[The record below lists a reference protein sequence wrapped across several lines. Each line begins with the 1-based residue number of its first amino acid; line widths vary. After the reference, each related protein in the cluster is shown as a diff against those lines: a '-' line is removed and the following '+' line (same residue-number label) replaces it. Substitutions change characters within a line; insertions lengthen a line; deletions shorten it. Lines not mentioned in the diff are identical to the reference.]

1 MSASNT
7 QPENINLVAPYNFIF
22 KIQRL
27 PHVNY
32 FVQSIN
38 IPSVSA
44 GQVDLPTPFIRI
56 PMAGDH
62 LLYGLL
68 TVTFRI
74 DEDFQNYKE
83 IYDWMKGI
91 AFPDNFQEHADYQAA
106 HNNVPSNPHAAFY
119 SDGTLTALSNK
130 KNPNIEVTFKNMWP
144 SFLSDVN
151 FNTQETTFNPLEAT
165 VSFAFQTF
173 DLRKL

>member
-1 MSASNT
+1 MSIANT
-7 QPENINLVAPYNFIF
+7 QPENINFVSPYNFVF
-22 KIQRL
+22 KIKRL

-32 FVQSIN
+32 FIQSIN

-44 GQVDLPTPFIRI
+44 GQSDLPTPFIRI
-56 PMAGDH
+56 PMVGDH

-91 AFPDNFQEHADYQAA
+91 GFPDNFDEHRDYQRL

-119 SDGTLTALSNK
+119 SDGSLLVLSNK
-130 KNPNIEVTFKNMWP
+130 QNPNIEITFKDMWP

-151 FNTQETTFNPLEAT
+151 FNTQEQTFNPLEAT

-173 DLRKL
+173 DIQRV